1 MNSEAYS
8 GEGCE
13 VSASSPW
20 TSKIYDFKW
29 VLCPYGCWALSKYK
43 FGLSW
48 CLGVCLFVSN
58 KRLNGYTDWAQIFFC
73 GISHD
78 PREGLCMI
86 KISKISLQQNSILI
100 KVQRTRIFCSQ
111 NLRIFVCFCFTIQRE
126 NFTIEIE
133 DGREAHIKPSS
144 YKRI

>member
-1 MNSEAYS
+1 MNSEAYSLNSEAYS

-48 CLGVCLFVSN
+48 CLGVCLFVCN

-86 KISKISLQQNSILI
+86 KISKISLQQNSILMKPGFFAHKI
-100 KVQRTRIFCSQ
+100 CEFLFVFVLQYKEKISQ
-111 NLRIFVCFCFTIQRE
+111 L
-126 NFTIEIE
+126 
-133 DGREAHIKPSS
+133 K
-144 YKRI
+144 